1 MRPQMSTPPA
11 PAPELYH
18 YLRRSLFLLRWGTIA
33 VLLLLTVMQPVM
45 SRVGLPT
52 WAFILLFGG
61 YNLLIEVLRGRVAWL
76 RRYTRVALLDLPVV
90 GLLYAL
96 GGEPGGPLFLLLFL
110 AVDCAAVSMPL
121 RGALFYTVATMG
133 ITATTDVAL
142 LMLTPSPG
150 DSRMLVAR
158 LAMLALV
165 ALGMAILTRRLTME
179 QESIQMTREINEQL
193 LITSLKEREAA
204 LVNRLEADRL
214 GALEQLRADFIAT
227 VSHDLQTPLTAARA
241 GLALL
246 DLDTPALL
254 SAEQRDLLDTSRRN
268 IEYLTIL
275 IGDLLTYNQLEA
287 GTFQL
292 EREPVDLRAVVATAM
307 RVVHPLLREKGQS
320 LEADLS
326 EPLPCLGDM
335 RRLEQVVIN
344 LLANAHRHTPS
355 GSRIAISGRVA
366 ADTVQL
372 TVSDNGPGIPDEERE
387 AIFRRFHRLSVAGEG
402 SGLGLAIA
410 RLYRRIAWWAPS
422 RGQRA
427 WRRRQLPD
435 HTAEYHNGGDH
446 MTLKV
451 LIADDAADV
460 AKMVAFGVR
469 MTWPGCRVTVAAD
482 GEEALRCFAEDGADL
497 VILDVS
503 MPAPDGLAVCRQ
515 IRETSQVPILMLTVR
530 GDIVSKVRAFDSG
543 ADDYLTKP
551 YDPLELVAR
560 LRALARRAQA
570 PQGATGPA
578 FVAGDFSLDFTTHE
592 VRVRDASVHLTS
604 TEYRLL
610 ATLVRHAGTAL
621 PHEFLL
627 REVWGP
633 EYVGDAHYL
642 KGIVRRLRQ
651 KLGDDPT
658 EPRYIQTEWGI
669 GYRFAAHR

>member
-18 YLRRSLFLLRWGTIA
+18 YRRRSLFLLRWGTIA

-410 RLYRRIAWWAPS
+410 RRIVE
-422 RGQRA
+422 
-427 WRRRQLPD
+427 L
-435 HTAEYHNGGDH
+435 HGG
-446 MTLKV
+446 
-451 LIADDAADV
+451 
-460 AKMVAFGVR
+460 R
-469 MTWPGCRVTVAAD
+469 
-482 GEEALRCFAEDGADL
+482 
-497 VILDVS
+497 
-503 MPAPDGLAVCRQ
+503 
-515 IRETSQVPILMLTVR
+515 
-530 GDIVSKVRAFDSG
+530 
-543 ADDYLTKP
+543 
-551 YDPLELVAR
+551 LVADS
-560 LRALARRAQA
+560 A
-570 PQGATGPA
+570 PGGGASFRITLP
-578 FVAGDFSLDFTTHE
+578 STT
-592 VRVRDASVHLTS
+592 
-604 TEYRLL
+604 TE
-610 ATLVRHAGTAL
+610 GT
-621 PHEFLL
+621 
-627 REVWGP
+627 
-633 EYVGDAHYL
+633 
-642 KGIVRRLRQ
+642 
-651 KLGDDPT
+651 T
-658 EPRYIQTEWGI
+658 
-669 GYRFAAHR
+669 